1 MQLVL
6 PSSCADVMS
15 LPEHTVSL
23 VDGMVAEQQA
33 TDIMGGMVMTQ
44 QAPAMSQHQEPHM
57 YSFKG
62 DSLQMGTTP
71 PQHALEGGEHQ
82 SIAYPLLLSMVRVV
96 GSEEISSS
104 TTPDR
109 LSSCQTT
116 TADEVTQ
123 QREIYS
129 DLICAVL
136 VFIRLRC
143 CDCSSLEAICSMLRK
158 LKI

>member
-33 TDIMGGMVMTQ
+33 ADIMGGMVMAQ
-44 QAPAMSQHQEPHM
+44 QAPAMSEYQEPQM

-71 PQHALEGGEHQ
+71 PQHALEEGEYQ
-82 SIAYPLLLSMVRVV
+82 SIAYHLLPSMVHVV
-96 GSEEISSS
+96 GAEEISSS
-104 TTPDR
+104 TAPDR

-116 TADEVTQ
+116 SADEVIQ
-123 QREIYS
+123 Q
-129 DLICAVL
+129 
-136 VFIRLRC
+136 
-143 CDCSSLEAICSMLRK
+143 
-158 LKI
+158 